1 MRSAMSVYFHF
12 LQNRQI
18 VSANHIT
25 MIHPTPHPD
34 RMLKEHDFLYMLD
47 GTWEIG
53 EEYPTGGPKET
64 FRMRSDDLLI
74 LPAGRHH
81 YGISPCSPHNRHM
94 YIHVKPLSEELT
106 ANTDASIAASA
117 APGLPPDGLTAFSSL
132 IHCQDAPRIR
142 SLFEEIIS
150 ESWTDSD
157 LKEQK
162 LSLLFNLLL
171 CELQEQQEK
180 GESLSGA
187 ATLAEEVSRLIQSTP
202 QTFFTGKELANRFY
216 VCERTLT
223 NHFKKSYG
231 KTLHAYQMDLKLEM
245 VRQFLLTQPGVK
257 LHETALNFGF
267 CDEFHLSK
275 AFRRKYGLS
284 PDQYRRKNG

>member
-1 MRSAMSVYFHF
+1 MSVYFHF

-25 MIHPTPHPD
+25 MIHPTLHPD

-117 APGLPPDGLTAFSSL
+117 APGPPPDGLTAFSSL

-187 ATLAEEVSRLIQSTP
+187 VTL
-202 QTFFTGKELANRFY
+202 
-216 VCERTLT
+216 
-223 NHFKKSYG
+223 
-231 KTLHAYQMDLKLEM
+231 
-245 VRQFLLTQPGVK
+245 
-257 LHETALNFGF
+257 
-267 CDEFHLSK
+267 
-275 AFRRKYGLS
+275 
-284 PDQYRRKNG
+284 

>member
-117 APGLPPDGLTAFSSL
+117 APGPPPDGLTAFSSL

-142 SLFEEIIS
+142 SLFEEII
-150 ESWTDSD
+150 
-157 LKEQK
+157 
-162 LSLLFNLLL
+162 
-171 CELQEQQEK
+171 
-180 GESLSGA
+180 
-187 ATLAEEVSRLIQSTP
+187 
-202 QTFFTGKELANRFY
+202 
-216 VCERTLT
+216 
-223 NHFKKSYG
+223 
-231 KTLHAYQMDLKLEM
+231 
-245 VRQFLLTQPGVK
+245 
-257 LHETALNFGF
+257 
-267 CDEFHLSK
+267 
-275 AFRRKYGLS
+275 
-284 PDQYRRKNG
+284 